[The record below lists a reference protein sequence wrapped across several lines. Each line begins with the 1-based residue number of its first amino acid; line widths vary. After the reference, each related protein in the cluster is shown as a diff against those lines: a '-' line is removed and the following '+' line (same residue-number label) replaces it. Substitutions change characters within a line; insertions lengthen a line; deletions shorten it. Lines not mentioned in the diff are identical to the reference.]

1 MDVATRELVSLT
13 ENHGAETVEE
23 ADIDELLKWT
33 NGLNYDKSVH
43 QQLDP
48 LLYVFTVNLLQVC
61 YGMAEFSF

>member
-13 ENHGAETVEE
+13 ENHGADTVEE

-43 QQLDP
+43 HQVDT

-61 YGMAEFSF
+61 Y

>member
-43 QQLDP
+43 HQLDP
-48 LLYVFTVNLLQVC
+48 LLYVFAVNLL
-61 YGMAEFSF
+61 